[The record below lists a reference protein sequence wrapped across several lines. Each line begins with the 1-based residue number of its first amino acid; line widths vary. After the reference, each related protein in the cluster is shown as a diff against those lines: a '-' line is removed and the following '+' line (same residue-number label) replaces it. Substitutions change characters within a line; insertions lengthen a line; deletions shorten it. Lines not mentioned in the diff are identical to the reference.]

1 MEDIFI
7 ISKEYVEIDV
17 VLSKLSRIVNEMN
30 ANLIENQYEIS
41 ITQEDQGNLEKI
53 EFAGLNKEYF
63 EETMQNENFKK
74 GYGCLLT
81 IDFYPE
87 QNMIIPFLK
96 LLYRELPNI
105 LIYSEIGP
113 ALNAPIIF
121 NEKHL
126 NNFSGSDSY
135 FFLSHPPQD

>member
-7 ISKEYVEIDV
+7 ISKEYIEIDE

-30 ANLIENQYEIS
+30 ANLIEYQYEII
-41 ITQEDQGNLEKI
+41 ITQENQGNLEQI
-53 EFAGLNKEYF
+53 EVAGLNKEYF
-63 EETMQNENFKK
+63 KETMQNENFKK
-74 GYGCLLT
+74 DYGCLLA
-81 IDFYPE
+81 IDFYSE

-105 LIYSEIGP
+105 LIYSEIGS
-113 ALNAPIIF
+113 ALNSPIIF

-135 FFLSHPPQD
+135 SFLSNPPQD